1 MQRAIKTLFQ
11 QEGDDRAALRALGLR
26 QFYALQE
33 KVLRSSKA
41 SAQML
46 EEILIQNA

>member
-11 QEGDDRAALRALGLR
+11 NEGDEQAALRALALR
-26 QFYALQE
+26 EFYALQE
-33 KVLRSSKA
+33 KVLRACKA

>member
-11 QEGDDRAALRALGLR
+11 KEGDDRAALRALGLR

-33 KVLRSSKA
+33 KVLRAARLRPRCSKR
-41 SAQML
+41 S
-46 EEILIQNA
+46 